1 MSVVYDDWL
10 GEDWL
15 PNGGRRC
22 RHVPTRAVF
31 DLWFDPNGEV
41 QAVLREGTASTALF
55 EQAKGYYRVFRAINP
70 AHQPQGR
77 MTEES

>member
-22 RHVPTRAVF
+22 RHLPTNCVF
-31 DLWFDPNGEV
+31 DLWSQNGEV
-41 QAVLREGTASTALF
+41 QAVLRQGSASSELF
-55 EQAKGYYRVFRAINP
+55 ELAKGYYRVFGRINP
-70 AHQPQGR
+70 DLQPNGR
-77 MTEES
+77 MTE